1 MRQRCALLLL
11 LSLVVYLALLP
22 VFASWQAGRLLLGL
36 VNLLLMASGVIA
48 VARTP
53 RQTRVAV
60 GVAAI
65 CAVLQIGVF
74 LAPSEFRLLAF
85 ELLILPFYVFTI
97 VSLLT
102 HVLRP
107 GEIGA
112 DRLYAAVSVYILFG
126 FFWALGYYAVAYWS
140 AGSFLIT
147 VPQLATQPIGD
158 DDLLYFSFVSLT
170 ATGYGDIV
178 AVSPLAHTMAVLQY
192 IVGVMY
198 VAILIAR
205 LAGLYSGRRPSEAL
219 SHG

>member
-1 MRQRCALLLL
+1 MR
-11 LSLVVYLALLP
+11 
-22 VFASWQAGRLLLGL
+22 
-36 VNLLLMASGVIA
+36 
-48 VARTP
+48 
-53 RQTRVAV
+53 
-60 GVAAI
+60 
-65 CAVLQIGVF
+65 
-74 LAPSEFRLLAF
+74 
-85 ELLILPFYVFTI
+85 
-97 VSLLT
+97 
-102 HVLRP
+102 
-107 GEIGA
+107 
-112 DRLYAAVSVYILFG
+112 
-126 FFWALGYYAVAYWS
+126 ALGYYAVAYWS